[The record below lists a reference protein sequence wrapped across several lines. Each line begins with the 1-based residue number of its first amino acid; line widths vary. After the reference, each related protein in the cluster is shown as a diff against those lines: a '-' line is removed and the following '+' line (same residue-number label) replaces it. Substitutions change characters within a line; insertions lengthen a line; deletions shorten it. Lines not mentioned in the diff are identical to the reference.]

1 MAQPIRVMIT
11 DNLAIVSAGLRTLV
25 DDRPNNAGLVGQSDD
40 CREPVWQAH
49 LLRPGVILVNLAASG
64 QGGDRAV
71 DVIQM
76 KDPRVRILV
85 PGELVEDD
93 RAIAA
98 VKAALCMLSRRGNP
112 DHSAAL
118 VPKGLSDRE
127 TEEPT
132 LPAREPMKVG
142 SRV

>member
-1 MAQPIRVMIT
+1 M
-11 DNLAIVSAGLRTLV
+11 LSSALQVVFTRPVHYPQHPWILDYADRHGVLLV
-25 DDRPNNAGLVGQSDD
+25 P
-40 CREPVWQAH
+40 EIPMWQFSEA
-49 LLRPGVILVNLAASG
+49 
-64 QGGDRAV
+64 
-71 DVIQM
+71 QM